1 MAILDEPFETTD
13 ASQAATD
20 SLNSSTTL
28 LTAGNA
34 FTGTWVDT
42 AGNTGMTVAVKT
54 DQNGTFTVQFSPDGV
69 NQDSTLTRYYR
80 TDQIEVPH
88 RFTITRKYMRV
99 VFTNT
104 SASDQTYFRLQVLLG
119 NFNELNA
126 PTDSTLSQDYDSTVV
141 RPTDFKYEVA
151 LGLRQG
157 YTTWNKWGY
166 NAAVAAGTETV
177 WSVSS
182 LFTRLTAAET
192 LIIASSSIE
201 DDPVKA
207 DLSVGTGAYSVIIYG
222 VNENYDNVTEV
233 VTLNGTASVNSV
245 NTYLG
250 VNRMAIYLAGTGGV
264 NAGTIS
270 ATTLT
275 PTTTQAE
282 IPVGA
287 GSTQHAF
294 FFVAQGHTA
303 LLDWLSMSAIK
314 LSGGGTPEFV
324 FKLWVTSL
332 VSGAKYEVFRTPM
345 DVAIENH
352 LEYRP
357 SQPFVVSEKSLI
369 EMQVTSD
376 TAASL
381 VSTRF
386 SLILA
391 RLAVAQTII

>member
-13 ASQAATD
+13 ASQAATN

-28 LTAGNA
+28 LTAGSV

-42 AGNTGMTVAVKT
+42 AGSTGMTVAIKT
-54 DQNGTFTVQFSPDGV
+54 DQNGTFTVQFSPDGT

-119 NFNELNA
+119 NFNSLNA

-166 NAAVAAGTETV
+166 NAAVAVGTETV
-177 WSVSS
+177 WSVSN
-182 LFTRLTAAET
+182 LFTRLPAADT
-192 LIIASSSIE
+192 IVITSSSVNDI
-201 DDPVKA
+201 VT
-207 DLSVGTGAYSVIIYG
+207 TGSGAQSIIIYG
-222 VNENYDNVTEV
+222 VNENYDNVIEV
-233 VTLNGTASVNSV
+233 VTMNGTGNRTTSNQ
-245 NTYLG
+245 YFG
-250 VNRMAIYLAGTGGV
+250 INRMAIYLAGAGGV
-264 NAGTIS
+264 NAGTIT
-270 ATTLT
+270 ATTTT

-282 IPVGA
+282 IPAGE

-303 LLDWLSMSAIK
+303 LIDWLAMSAIK
-314 LSGGGTPEFV
+314 LSGGGTPEFT
-324 FKLWVTSL
+324 FKMWVTSL

-352 LEYRP
+352 LQYTP
-357 SQPFVVSEKSLI
+357 SQPFVVGEKSLI

-381 VSTRF
+381 VSCRF

-391 RLAVAQTII
+391 RLAATQTII